1 MSGAVHKLTGAVV
14 AAALGGL
21 LPALAF
27 AHGAPAQH
35 SGLATR
41 PSTTVPSVTARI
53 TASATAPPTTLPS
66 AVPRSRVAPVS
77 RLALASRSAPT
88 PRPPASRLAPASHSA
103 PTPRPPASRSAP
115 ASRPPD
121 LPSVPDP
128 AERARGAR
136 VPDAKTVP
144 LRDVPATVSAVTA
157 PSVTVPSVT
166 IPSVTVPSV
175 TTPVV
180 STPSVT
186 TPAVRTPSVGVT
198 STGGGSG
205 SGSGTD
211 STGSTGGARTTA
223 STPTSTATAA
233 PAASS
238 GTKPATQTGAG
249 AAPSGAQSSSGAQTS
264 AGTRGSSG
272 SQRSG
277 KAHDSG
283 THKGDGAS
291 SHRTRHAAGH
301 VASAGVHGQRSAG
314 GSSLLS
320 DTRGLVKPAGKSSSG
335 HDHSRQAARRGHA
348 RPASVRASPITT
360 TITRIVGV
368 VPTFVWSLIGALAAL
383 ALALAIRT
391 RLAGVRARRL
401 ERQRSELLADVGLLQ
416 AALLPTPRERLGPVG
431 VSVAYRPADGP
442 GAGGDF
448 YDVFALG
455 DGRIAVIVGDI
466 SGHGRPALPHTA
478 LVRYTLRAYLEAGLS
493 PREAVQ
499 TAGAV
504 LDRQLAGSF
513 ATVVAATYHPRARTL
528 TYACAGHPPPLV
540 LGAARAGAGQAPLPG
555 DLESAQHGSARRGS
569 AQRDGSAQH
578 DGSEQHDGSAQRP
591 QRPIPLGARPLH
603 RGARAARGVGSS
615 RPLVAVTAGSAPP
628 LGAGMR
634 TGTRQSVVSL
644 PGRALICFHTDGV
657 TEARVGAGAK
667 RELFGAERLACALA
681 ELGPAVSASEL
692 LDRVAGQTS
701 ARPDDMAACLL
712 SVEGGEASPATLSE
726 EAELDA
732 SEALSERTER
742 FLLACGAEPAETA
755 GLMRSAAALA
765 ARSGGVLVAVQAP
778 ADPGGRPRVEL
789 RPDNVAPLRAPGA
802 SGAAG
807 AASAAG
813 VSAVAGA

>member
-53 TASATAPPTTLPS
+53 TASATAPPATLPS

-77 RLALASRSAPT
+77 RLALASRSV
-88 PRPPASRLAPASHSA
+88 
-103 PTPRPPASRSAP
+103 P

-136 VPDAKTVP
+136 VSDAKTVP
-144 LRDVPATVSAVTA
+144 LRDVTATVSAVTA

-233 PAASS
+233 PATSS

-249 AAPSGAQSSSGAQTS
+249 AAPNGAQSSSGAQTS

-283 THKGDGAS
+283 THKGDGAAS
-291 SHRTRHAAGH
+291 SHRTRHSAGH

-368 VPTFVWSLIGALAAL
+368 VPTFVWPLIGALAAL

-493 PREAVQ
+493 PREAVR

-578 DGSEQHDGSAQRP
+578 DGSEQHDGSAQRPQRP